1 VTDSI
6 RGKIRLGYYA
16 LATVVLAFAVFAYA
30 DLRWL
35 DRRIVE
41 GAAVEDFRENT
52 LEMRRHEKNL
62 FLYHEP
68 ADLKAAIQQAAAAR
82 DRLVEERAAFTD
94 LAARA
99 ELDALTGRLEGYAA
113 LLDEYGTTRTAA
125 ESASADLQV
134 EIRRTG
140 HAISE
145 TAAALGQRER
155 AAMAD
160 ATRQART
167 ALLASVALVAVLAAL
182 LGRILSRTVVRPLGL
197 VESALRPIGEGRFGE
212 VRIPSSDREI
222 VSLVA
227 ALNRMLEE
235 LRTRHQ
241 QLLRSEKLASLGTLV
256 SGVAHELNNPLSN
269 ISSSCQLL
277 KEEVADGSS
286 GLEEDLLDQ
295 IDEES
300 LRARN
305 IVCALLDFARDR
317 DFSARTLALRPLMEQ
332 TARFVRGQ
340 KPADVELRIDVPD
353 DVLVQGDAHRLQQAL
368 LNLLKNAIDAVGDRG
383 VVTVRARRRSAE
395 AASADRAGLGPVDY
409 RGVCNSAPEVIDIEV
424 EDSGPGIPAEALP
437 RVFDPFFTTKD
448 VGKGSG
454 LGLAITHGIVEQ
466 HGGCIAV
473 RSEPGRGSTFFVR
486 LPFRPNQRAP
496 APGSVS
502 NG

>member
-1 VTDSI
+1 
-6 RGKIRLGYYA
+6 
-16 LATVVLAFAVFAYA
+16 
-30 DLRWL
+30 
-35 DRRIVE
+35 
-41 GAAVEDFRENT
+41 
-52 LEMRRHEKNL
+52 MRRHEKNL
-62 FLYHEP
+62 FSTTSPPTSKLPSSKQQQP
-68 ADLKAAIQQAAAAR
+68 ATGWS
-82 DRLVEERAAFTD
+82 EERAAFTD

-286 GLEEDLLDQ
+286 GLEGDLLDQ

-368 LNLLKNAIDAVGDRG
+368 LNLLKNAIEAVGDRG

-395 AASADRAGLGPVDY
+395 AASADRAGMGPVDY

-424 EDSGPGIPAEALP
+424 EDTGPRHPRRGPAVGIRP
-437 RVFDPFFTTKD
+437 VFHHQD
-448 VGKGSG
+448 VGKGTG
-454 LGLAITHGIVEQ
+454 LGLASARIVDE

-473 RSEPGRGSTFFVR
+473 RKPAGAWHHLLRSDCRSDPI
-486 LPFRPNQRAP
+486 QRAP
-496 APGSVS
+496 GTGSVS